1 MSEFNFF
8 GLDFMH
14 YTIFNMG
21 RVPDPV
27 YVRWTLQGNVA
38 LCSTSEVALASTKQC
53 LSYSSSLMYE
63 SKVLDSCLRQVLKD
77 TGGRSLFTTA
87 SNASNFL
94 KTTHRT

>member
-1 MSEFNFF
+1 MERARTVSEFNFF

-53 LSYSSSLMYE
+53 LSYMRA
-63 SKVLDSCLRQVLKD
+63 KCLTL
-77 TGGRSLFTTA
+77 A
-87 SNASNFL
+87 
-94 KTTHRT
+94 